1 MIDRPKGRNRG
12 ESLYFGSHGCIER
25 PFVDELA
32 SDIQRLSFEY
42 FLKEANPENGLIA
55 DRIAQARIAA
65 VGLALSSYPVGV
77 EHGFIP
83 APPPAGRTLATLRFF
98 WNAQHGPEHDAT
110 GYMGLYYHFRDMET
124 GRRVW
129 NCDSDECCEF
139 L

>member
-1 MIDRPKGRNRG
+1 MDASSDYP
-12 ESLYFGSHGCIER
+12 LCY
-25 PFVDELA
+25 ELA

-65 VGLALSSYPVGV
+65 VGLVLSSYPVGV
-77 EHGFIP
+77 EHGFITRT
-83 APPPAGRTLATLRFF
+83 AAAGRTLATLRFF
-98 WNAQHGPEHDAT
+98 WNAPHGPEHDAT
-110 GYMGLYYHFRDMET
+110 GYKGFYYHFRDMET